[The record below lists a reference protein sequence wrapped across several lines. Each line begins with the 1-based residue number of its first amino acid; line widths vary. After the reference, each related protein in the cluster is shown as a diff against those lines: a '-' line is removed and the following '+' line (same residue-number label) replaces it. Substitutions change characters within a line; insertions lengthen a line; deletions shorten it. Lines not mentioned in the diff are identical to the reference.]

1 MNHRAGRALASPWVT
16 TAQLRS
22 LWPIDCSVHCWV
34 MAAPLLSML
43 LLRTVAAQTI
53 NGERGGY
60 GAFCGLEERG
70 CWQDCFEPA
79 SKTFVTPPTT
89 ATYRTLPFGVDGC
102 CTPTQDPQG
111 SCTAG
116 SCGSKTCVN
125 IATPN
130 VHAFCPSAA
139 AVCQPC
145 APAQMDLDVC
155 AAHCFDLGY
164 SFSGVEY
171 ATQCMCGT
179 HIPVWAKIDSTD
191 MLCRSACASCE
202 GGAQGDRTKEC
213 EHCKCPANQE
223 QWCGGGCAITIREVV
238 CSWGTPFLLAAM
250 FGGFGYV
257 AGGIA
262 YAAKT
267 KGKPHALQSHPHYGV
282 WLEVHG
288 LAMDGLQF
296 AQAASHGTQSKPRST
311 ASRKRYGAVAE
322 DERADSRATKTEKH
336 TSSRKEKKKSSDG
349 SRSSREGA
357 KQDRSSHEA
366 DAGGGS
372 IASAL
377 LPATAPA
384 AAAGPTT
391 ATAAGGGGRWVRVP
405 D

>member
-1 MNHRAGRALASPWVT
+1 
-16 TAQLRS
+16 
-22 LWPIDCSVHCWV
+22 
-34 MAAPLLSML
+34 ML
-43 LLRTVAAQTI
+43 LLWLRTVTAQT
-53 NGERGGY
+53 NSGERGGY

-116 SCGSKTCVN
+116 TCASKTCVN

-130 VHAFCPSAA
+130 VHALCPSAA
-139 AVCQPC
+139 ATCQPC
-145 APAQMDLDVC
+145 ATAQMDLDVC

-171 ATQCMCGT
+171 ANQCFCGT

-213 EHCKCPANQE
+213 EHCKCPANPE
-223 QWCGGGCAITIREVV
+223 QWCGGGCAMTVREVV
-238 CSWGTPFLLAAM
+238 CSWGTPFLLVAM

-267 KGKPHALQSHPHYGV
+267 RGKPQALQSHPHYGM
-282 WLEVHG
+282 WLEAHG
-288 LAMDGLQF
+288 LAMDGLEF
-296 AQAASHGTQSKPRST
+296 ARARARGTQGNPRGSP
-311 ASRKRYGAVAE
+311 SRKGYGAVAE
-322 DERADSRATKTEKH
+322 DETAGSRGAKTEKH
-336 TSSRKEKKKSSDG
+336 TSSRKEKKKKSSDG
-349 SRSSREGA
+349 GRSSREAA
-357 KQDRSSHEA
+357 KQGRSSHAE

-372 IASAL
+372 GAVVAPSTST
-377 LPATAPA
+377 PAPA
-384 AAAGPTT
+384 AAPVAGAGPAA
-391 ATAAGGGGRWVRVP
+391 ATAAGDGGRWVRVP